1 MAGCVH
7 VMITLQSKLIIIS
20 GLFKSYK
27 QVDTLGIGLG
37 LRIMLLVASAS
48 VSTRPPVWIT
58 IMSPSLLLA

>member
-37 LRIMLLVASAS
+37 LRIMPLVASAS
-48 VSTRPPVWIT
+48 VPEH
-58 IMSPSLLLA
+58 